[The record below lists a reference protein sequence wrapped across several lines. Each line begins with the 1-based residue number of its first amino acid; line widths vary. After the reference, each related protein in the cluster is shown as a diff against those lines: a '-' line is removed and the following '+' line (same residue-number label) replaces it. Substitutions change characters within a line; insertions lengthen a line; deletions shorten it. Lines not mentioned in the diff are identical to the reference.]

1 MSVNEHFPL
10 VTLLNM
16 MTMLVIGP
24 KTLAENAPQ
33 SNQRDP
39 ATSIVLQLALSLRTA
54 TARLGV

>member
-10 VTLLNM
+10 VTMLNM

-24 KTLAENAPQ
+24 KILAENAAQ

-39 ATSIVLQLALSLRTA
+39 ATSIVLQVALSLRTA
-54 TARLGV
+54 TARLDV